1 MSKRDVLV
9 LLNDI
14 LNSGKKIIKYV
25 ENYSY
30 NDFILDSKTVD
41 AIVRNLE
48 IIGEASKKLSENFK
62 EKYNNI
68 PWRTIGDLRN
78 RIIHEYFGIDEAIIW
93 KIVKE
98 ELEPLLKQIEI
109 ILKKEQNIWFDKGGK
124 FS

>member
-41 AIVRNLE
+41 AVVRNLE

-109 ILKKEQNIWFDKGGK
+109 ILKKEQNI
-124 FS
+124 